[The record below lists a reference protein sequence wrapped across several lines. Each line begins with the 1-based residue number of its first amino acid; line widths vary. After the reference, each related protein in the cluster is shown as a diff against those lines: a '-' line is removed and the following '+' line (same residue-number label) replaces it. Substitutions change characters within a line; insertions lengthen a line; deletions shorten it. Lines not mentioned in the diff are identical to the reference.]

1 MWKLEKYIF
10 AISIVIGLLF
20 GSCRKEVIIPK
31 DKMAEIITEFYLA
44 DQYISVHHKYS
55 AQRDSSRLF
64 AAIIN
69 EYGYTADDYRR
80 STRYYLEKKDSYKNI
95 LLAAKDILTEK
106 QHALREKIS
115 REDYENDLMQADTG
129 RFKDNAVLKGLV
141 KLRLRQHRQISV
153 TDSIPSD
160 TVSFLLTDR
169 CFGRREPYRFTEL
182 SVENCKDST
191 STNAQ
196 SPDSLKSANTLKA
209 AKQLEQTELLNSN
222 TDSKKAKGVKANVKG
237 PRIIDREEEDS
248 DKEDQRVIK

>member
-64 AAIIN
+64 AAII
-69 EYGYTADDYRR
+69 
-80 STRYYLEKKDSYKNI
+80 KNL

-106 QHALREKIS
+106 QQALRERIS

-209 AKQLEQTELLNSN
+209 AK
-222 TDSKKAKGVKANVKG
+222 
-237 PRIIDREEEDS
+237 
-248 DKEDQRVIK
+248 